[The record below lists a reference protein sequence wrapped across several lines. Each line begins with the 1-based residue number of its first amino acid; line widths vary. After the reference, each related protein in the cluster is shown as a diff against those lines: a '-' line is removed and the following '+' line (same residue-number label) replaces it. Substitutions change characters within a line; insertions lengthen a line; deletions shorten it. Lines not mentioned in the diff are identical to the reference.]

1 MNTRQFSLTFPY
13 AFGSPDITARFRES
27 PEDFQVVEALDFD
40 LSGDGEHLCLNIEK
54 EGQNTRWVAHLLAE
68 AFEVEDVAVGYCGL
82 KDRRAVT
89 RQWFSVHLPA
99 GQDQQLS
106 RLPQL
111 DGCQILKMA
120 RHHKKLRRGMHAG
133 NHFRIRLRQ
142 LMGDRQVLASRLETI
157 AREGVPNYFGEQR
170 FGREAGNLHEADK
183 LLQQRSAE
191 RSQRR
196 KKTRKGVGMGG
207 LYLSAARSYLFNLV
221 LAERVARHNWNIPM
235 PDETIPSGPLWGR
248 GRTQVPGD
256 VRQLESQVLEE
267 WQDWCHG
274 LEFSGLSQ
282 ERRPLVLHAE
292 GFEWCWQSSV
302 QGDDVDLELAF
313 FLPPGCFATSVLR
326 EVANLQQSW
335 SVAE

>member
-1 MNTRQFSLTFPY
+1 MNDRQFSLSFPH
-13 AFGSPDITARFRES
+13 AFGSPEVTARFRES
-27 PEDFQVVEALDFD
+27 PEDFQVVETLGFE
-40 LSGDGEHLCLNIEK
+40 LSGEGEHQCLYIEK
-54 EGQNTRWVAHLLAE
+54 EDQNTRWVAHLLAE
-68 AFEVEDVAVGYCGL
+68 SFEVEEVAVGYCGL

-99 GQDQQLS
+99 GQDLPLS
-106 RLPQL
+106 RMLQL
-111 DGCQILKMA
+111 DGCRVLKMV

-142 LMGDRQVLASRLETI
+142 LMGDRQAVVSRLETI

-170 FGREAGNLHEADK
+170 FGREAGNLHEAEK
-183 LLQQRSAE
+183 LLQQRSSD

-196 KKTRKGVGMGG
+196 KKTRKGAGKGG

-221 LAERVARHNWNIPM
+221 LAERVARHSWNIPM
-235 PDETIPSGPLWGR
+235 PDETLPSGPLWGR
-248 GRTQVPGD
+248 GRTQVPEG
-256 VRQLESQVLEE
+256 VRQLESEVLEA

-282 ERRPLVLHAE
+282 ERRPLVLHPE
-292 GFEWCWQSSV
+292 GFEWCWQNREL
-302 QGDDVDLELAF
+302 GDGVDLELAF

-326 EVANLQQSW
+326 ELANLHQSW
-335 SVAE
+335 AVAE